1 MHTDLEGAWNPGD
14 YAFHLTR
21 RARGLPFWFSMAVH
35 GIRAYREAIETVL
48 ETARQS
54 AALIGKSAHLELIR
68 EPELSVVLFRRRG
81 WGTDD
86 YRSWSTRLLREQIA
100 FVTPTTWEGEPVARL
115 AFLHPDT
122 NLGIVEEI
130 ISSMA

>member
-1 MHTDLEGAWNPGD
+1 MRELPAGAWNPGD

-21 RARGLPFWFSMAVH
+21 RARGLPFWFSIAVH
-35 GIRAYREAIETVL
+35 GVGAYRRAIGAVL
-48 ETARQS
+48 ETTRRSADLVRQAS
-54 AALIGKSAHLELIR
+54 HLELIR

-81 WGTDD
+81 WGLHD
-86 YRSWSTRLLREQIA
+86 YRAWSTCLLQEQVA

-122 NLGIVEEI
+122 TSELVEEI
-130 ISSMA
+130 IASMA